1 MLRRCEPDPVGK
13 PNSPPGRGAAPSR
26 PARVPAPELL
36 ALVDTAL
43 RELHAGVPGLPAVTP
58 ASVLHRDLGFDS
70 LARADL
76 LLRIERAFG
85 IRLPDDTLQRVET
98 VGDLLHA
105 AEQATLAPDGALQ
118 RAPAFHHVLPPAA
131 APSAAAAGAG
141 AEQTPE
147 DAQTLLEV
155 LEWHLRVHS
164 ERNHLRCLE
173 GDSERPFSYRELADA
188 GAAVAAG
195 LQHAGVQPRECVAI
209 MLPTSPEYFSTYLG
223 ILLAGAVPVPIY
235 PPARAA
241 QLEEHVLR
249 HSGILDNA
257 RATLLVTVPE
267 AMIVA
272 RLLQARVAGLRHV
285 VTPAQL
291 AAGGGAR
298 TPITV
303 RGDDIAFIQ
312 YTSGSTGSPKG
323 VALTHANLLANIR
336 AMAQAVQATPRDV
349 FVSWLPLYHDMG
361 LIGAWLGALYVG
373 YALVVMSP
381 LAFLA
386 RPERWLQAI
395 DRYRGTLSAAPN
407 FAYELCVKR
416 IDDAA
421 LAGVDLGSWRLAFN
435 GAEAV
440 SADTVA
446 RFEQRF
452 ARCGLRAG
460 VVTPVYGL
468 AEASLG
474 LLFPPLGRTVQ
485 VDRIERDAFTRE
497 HRALPAAADDAG
509 ALRFVACGAPL
520 PEHPIRIVDDDGREV
535 GERVEGRLE
544 FRGPSATHGY
554 FRNPEQTARLIH
566 DGWLDSGDRA
576 YRAGDDVYIT
586 GRVKDIVIRGGRN
599 LYPQEIEESV
609 AGVDGVRKGCVA
621 AFGSPDPVTGTERLV
636 VLAETQPGDA
646 AAQAQ
651 RRDAIARAVIAAIG
665 EPPDEIVLVPPHSV
679 LKTSSGKL
687 RRSACREAY
696 EAGRIG
702 AAVPSAR
709 RQVLR
714 LAGSTLATRLRLT
727 ATGLGHRLF
736 AAGAGLLF
744 WLLAAIAWPLTVC
757 LPDSGLAWRLNHR
770 LIRLWLRLT
779 RTPLAVSGL
788 EQVPAGPCV
797 LASSHSSYIDGAV
810 LMAAL
815 PRPVGFVAKGELRQ
829 RLASRLFLQRLGA
842 EFVDRLDARR
852 GVDDVTRLAAA
863 VSGGR
868 SLLFFPEGTFT
879 PRPGLLPFHV
889 GAFMTAVKAG
899 VPVVPVVLRGNREML
914 PDGTWWPRPAA
925 LEVEFCAPIAP
936 APEPADAFAAA
947 LSLRNAVHHA
957 IAQRQ
962 EAG

>member
-1 MLRRCEPDPVGK
+1 MLRRYNPDPVGEVD
-13 PNSPPGRGAAPSR
+13 SPPGPAAAPSR
-26 PARVPAPELL
+26 PPCVAAPELL

-43 RELHAGVPGLPAVTP
+43 RELDTGAPGLPAVTP
-58 ASVLHRDLGFDS
+58 ASVLDRDLGFDS
-70 LARADL
+70 LARAEL
-76 LLRIERAFG
+76 LLRIENAFG
-85 IRLPDDTLQRVET
+85 IQLPDDTLQRVET

-105 AEQATLAPDGALQ
+105 AEQA
-118 RAPAFHHVLPPAA
+118 APAPEGGAGAPQRPEVRPRQTAA
-131 APSAAAAGAG
+131 VPGAAAASD
-141 AEQTPE
+141 EQTP
-147 DAQTLLEV
+147 ANARTLLEV
-155 LEWHLRVHS
+155 LEWHLRAHP

-173 GDSERPFSYRELADA
+173 GESEQPLSYRELADA

-195 LQHAGVQPRECVAI
+195 LQHAGVQPRQCVAI

-257 RATLLVTVPE
+257 RATVLVTVPE
-267 AMIVA
+267 AMVVA

-285 VTPAQL
+285 VTPRQL
-291 AAGGGAR
+291 AAQGGAP
-298 TPITV
+298 TPVAV

-395 DRYRGTLSAAPN
+395 DRYRGSLSAAPN
-407 FAYELCVKR
+407 FAFELCVKR

-421 LAGVDLGSWRLAFN
+421 LAGLDLGSWRLAFN

-440 SADTVA
+440 SADTVE

-452 ARCGLRAG
+452 ARCGLRPG
-460 VVTPVYGL
+460 VITPVYGL
-468 AEASLG
+468 AEACLG
-474 LLFPPLGRTVQ
+474 LLFPPLGRAVR
-485 VDRIERDAFTRE
+485 VDRVERDAFTRE

-520 PEHPIRIVDDDGREV
+520 PGHPIRIVDDDGREV
-535 GERVEGRLE
+535 AERVEGRLE

-554 FRNPEQTARLIH
+554 FHNPEQTARLFH
-566 DGWLDSGDRA
+566 DDWLDSGDRA

-586 GRVKDIVIRGGRN
+586 GRVKDIVIRRGRN

-609 AGVDGVRKGCVA
+609 GGVEGVRKGCVA

-636 VLAETQPGDA
+636 VLAEVHADDA

-651 RRDAIARAVIAAIG
+651 RHHAVSRAVVAAIG

-709 RQVLR
+709 RQALR
-714 LAGSTLATRLRLT
+714 LAAGTLATRLRLT
-727 ATGLGHRLF
+727 ATGLGRRLF

-744 WLLAAIAWPLTVC
+744 WLLAAIAWVLTVG
-757 LPDSGLAWRLNHR
+757 LRDSGPAWRMNHR
-770 LIRLWLRLT
+770 LARLWLRLT
-779 RTPLAVSGL
+779 RTPLTVRGL
-788 EQVPAGPCV
+788 EQLPAGPCV
-797 LASSHSSYIDGAV
+797 LASSHGSYIDGALLV
-810 LMAAL
+810 AAL
-815 PRPVGFVAKGELRQ
+815 PRPFGFVAKGELRQ
-829 RLASRLFLQRLGA
+829 RLALRLFLQQLGA

-852 GVDDVTRLAAA
+852 GVDDVARLALA
-863 VSGGR
+863 VAGGR

-879 PRPGLLPFHV
+879 PRPGLLPFHL

-925 LEVEFCAPIAP
+925 LQVEFCAPIAP
-936 APEPADAFAAA
+936 TPAPGDAFAAA
-947 LSLRNAVHHA
+947 LALRTAVHRA
-957 IAQRQ
+957 IAQRLQ
-962 EAG
+962 AR